1 MPKRS
6 LPTITKIEY
15 IPTPELELFPRKHLS
30 PADSTSAIGQ
40 FTRLNMT
47 EPAQCEITSA
57 QTPNGLTYTS
67 KVTGSIYDEQ
77 NEDVQDKLQVMFH
90 NYIMTDVYK
99 QKYLIGIKEKPFP
112 QINFNPINSAS
123 PSGKRVVNFEIT
135 WISTLP
141 PIKITDL

>member
-6 LPTITKIEY
+6 LPTIIKVEY
-15 IPTPELELFPRKHLS
+15 IPTAELELFPRKILT

-47 EPAQCEITSA
+47 EPAQCEITPT
-57 QTPNGLTYTS
+57 QTPNGLTYTT
-67 KVTGSIYDEQ
+67 KVTGIIYDEQ
-77 NEDVQDKLQVMFH
+77 NEGVQDKLQVMFH
-90 NYIMTDVYK
+90 DYRITDVYK

-112 QINFNPINSAS
+112 QIIFNPINEAS

-135 WISTLP
+135 WLSTLP